1 MVETPKICASGIKR
15 EMSGALRSR
24 SHLLTALS
32 VTMQLTGQLF
42 LGQLVL
48 FAQLLEKAAEGRIL
62 HGGTTFVL
70 CVHSIAEGGENG
82 NRREVEAVGNQ
93 Q

>member
-1 MVETPKICASGIKR
+1 
-15 EMSGALRSR
+15 
-24 SHLLTALS
+24 
-32 VTMQLTGQLF
+32 MQLTGQLF

-70 CVHSIAEGGENG
+70 CVHSIAEGGGNG

>member
-1 MVETPKICASGIKR
+1 MGVVS
-15 EMSGALRSR
+15 
-24 SHLLTALS
+24 LTMGNFPLPLAHRL
-32 VTMQLTGQLF
+32 VGDMQLTGQLF